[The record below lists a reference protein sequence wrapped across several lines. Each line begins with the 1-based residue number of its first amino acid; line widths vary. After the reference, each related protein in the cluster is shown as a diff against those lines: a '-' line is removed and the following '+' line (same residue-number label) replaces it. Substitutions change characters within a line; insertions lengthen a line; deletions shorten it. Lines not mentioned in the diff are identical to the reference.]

1 MASQTRGS
9 GCFPSFYSQ
18 AEQELLQ
25 VLLQNEEEPVYY
37 WNLTEQEAD
46 SYFAQLEKTF
56 QLDDW
61 IEEVEQK
68 AQTFYNQLDVFWA
81 IDVPQRGAEDIF
93 AILRQKF
100 ATRVPNAWL
109 EAISHK
115 AFQLKFG
122 KDHADNKMNLAD
134 QLVRC
139 VQELLPNWPEGD
151 LYLFSR
157 PLAFAMRGTEAA
169 AVESMISTIR
179 ELPFS
184 DLSDMEQARLGLAIA
199 RYALAELEQKQLNRK
214 L

>member
-1 MASQTRGS
+1 MTSQIRGS
-9 GCFPSFYSQ
+9 GCFPSFHSQ
-18 AEQELLQ
+18 AEQDLLQ
-25 VLLQNEEEPVYY
+25 VLLQKEEESVYY
-37 WNLTEQEAD
+37 WNPSEQD
-46 SYFAQLEKTF
+46 SDTYFAQLEKAF

-61 IEEVEQK
+61 QEEVVERK
-68 AQTFYNQLDVFWA
+68 AQSFFNQLDGIWA
-81 IDVPQRGAEDIF
+81 IDVPQVAAGDIF

-100 ATRVPNAWL
+100 ASRVPSAWL
-109 EAISHK
+109 EAISHQ
-115 AFQLKFG
+115 AYQLKFG
-122 KDHADNKMNLAD
+122 KDQCQNQINLAD

-157 PLAFAMRGTEAA
+157 PLAFAMRGTEAE

-199 RYALAELEQKQLNRK
+199 RYALAELDQQ
-214 L
+214 